1 MQRKRASVG
10 RCQSCK
16 VPMLP
21 GTCHVPLFDALLLD
35 WTRIT
40 IAMLG
45 ASLPHHYLLLSLV
58 TIGASAFDL
67 PPALFF
73 VAPKITKSST
83 SASSRDALRSSL
95 HEVESFPSAF
105 PSASCTNTRRATT
118 ASRRDALRQVLVA
131 GSAVLSATEWSPQPG
146 NAACLPGDKSLD
158 CIGVYK
164 VPLDDRIL
172 PYVGSPEMLKTY
184 APDLRWVEPFPYP
197 KSYKDALTKLE
208 ESKDR
213 FERIVVASIR
223 AGKLEDAGVELLD
236 ITPAV
241 TVAGRVIL
249 SELSGAPRRSNDWTS
264 VPSTSGDSGKG
275 GVDLSLRA
283 LRAEDVLLDLTV
295 ALGQTDILI
304 GQALNGQLGALTPAQ
319 IQILAACTEI
329 SSLLDT
335 LISVLPKQ
343 I

>member
-1 MQRKRASVG
+1 MIS
-10 RCQSCK
+10 
-16 VPMLP
+16 
-21 GTCHVPLFDALLLD
+21 
-35 WTRIT
+35 
-40 IAMLG
+40 
-45 ASLPHHYLLLSLV
+45 ASLQHHCLFLLFA
-58 TIGASAFDL
+58 TTSAFDL
-67 PPALFF
+67 QPALIF
-73 VAPKITKSST
+73 VSPKIAKIST
-83 SASSRDALRSSL
+83 SASSRDALRNSH
-95 HEVESFPSAF
+95 HEVEAPSSS
-105 PSASCTNTRRATT
+105 SASCTNTTGRRATS

-131 GSAVLSATEWSPQPG
+131 GSAVLSATECSPQPG

-236 ITPAV
+236 ITPTV

-249 SELSGAPRRSNDWTS
+249 SELSGAPRRSNDWTSSSSSSAS

>member
-1 MQRKRASVG
+1 MISASLHHH
-10 RCQSCK
+10 C
-16 VPMLP
+16 
-21 GTCHVPLFDALLLD
+21 LLLLFA
-35 WTRIT
+35 TT
-40 IAMLG
+40 
-45 ASLPHHYLLLSLV
+45 
-58 TIGASAFDL
+58 SAFDL
-67 PPALFF
+67 QPALNF
-73 VAPKITKSST
+73 VAPKIAKIST
-83 SASSRDALRSSL
+83 SASRRDALRNSH
-95 HEVESFPSAF
+95 HEVESPSSS
-105 PSASCTNTRRATT
+105 SASCTNTTRRRATT
-118 ASRRDALRQVLVA
+118 ASRRDALRQLLVA

-236 ITPAV
+236 ITPTV
-241 TVAGRVIL
+241 TAAGRVIL

-264 VPSTSGDSGKG
+264 SSSSASVPSTSGDSGRG
-275 GVDLSLRA
+275 GVDLSMRA

-304 GQALNGQLGALTPAQ
+304 GQGLNGQLGALTPAQ

-335 LISVLPKQ
+335 LISALPKQ

>member
-1 MQRKRASVG
+1 M
-10 RCQSCK
+10 
-16 VPMLP
+16 
-21 GTCHVPLFDALLLD
+21 
-35 WTRIT
+35 
-40 IAMLG
+40 
-45 ASLPHHYLLLSLV
+45 
-58 TIGASAFDL
+58 
-67 PPALFF
+67 
-73 VAPKITKSST
+73 
-83 SASSRDALRSSL
+83 
-95 HEVESFPSAF
+95 
-105 PSASCTNTRRATT
+105 
-118 ASRRDALRQVLVA
+118 A
-131 GSAVLSATEWSPQPG
+131 GSAVLSATKWDPQPG

-213 FERIVVASIR
+213 FERVVVASIR
-223 AGKLEDAGVELLD
+223 AGRLEDAGVELLD
-236 ITPAV
+236 ITPTV

-249 SELSGAPRRSNDWTS
+249 SELSGAPRRSNDWNSSSSATS
-264 VPSTSGDSGKG
+264 VPSSSGDSGKG
-275 GVDLSLRA
+275 GVDLSMRA
-283 LRAEDVLLDLTV
+283 LRADDVLLDLTV
-295 ALGQTDILI
+295 ALGQADILI

-329 SSLLDT
+329 SSLLDN

>member
-1 MQRKRASVG
+1 MIS
-10 RCQSCK
+10 
-16 VPMLP
+16 
-21 GTCHVPLFDALLLD
+21 
-35 WTRIT
+35 
-40 IAMLG
+40 

-67 PPALFF
+67 QPALFF
-73 VAPKITKSST
+73 VAPKITKIST
-83 SASSRDALRSSL
+83 SASSRDALRNSH
-95 HEVESFPSAF
+95 HEVESPSSS
-105 PSASCTNTRRATT
+105 SASCTNTRRATS

-131 GSAVLSATEWSPQPG
+131 GSAVLSATTWHPQPG

-236 ITPAV
+236 ITPTV
-241 TVAGRVIL
+241 TAAGRVIL

-264 VPSTSGDSGKG
+264 SSSSASVPSTSGDSGRG
-275 GVDLSLRA
+275 GVDLSMRA

-335 LISVLPKQ
+335 LISALPKQ